1 MKLSSV
7 LSLGFVT
14 LAAPAVMAQSVI
26 YQQNFDAATVGSG
39 SAGPGD
45 YVAVDVAGG
54 AGWQVQGGTDGGAGG
69 TVSLVAGVNNA
80 GVGGSQALFGTW
92 DFSTGLNYTWNQYT
106 YYGTPAPGAGV
117 NVADI
122 RVSLDL
128 LYSGADT
135 PPPVT
140 ILTVQGGNERT
151 FSPTLAAGD
160 YTHVEFDLDEMS
172 GPAFDPAAGFWFRVS
187 HGNGGFG
194 FDAGNTL
201 QIDNVLIT
209 VVPEPATSALLGMG
223 ILGLALFRR
232 RS

>member
-1 MKLSSV
+1 MKLSSL
-7 LSLGFVT
+7 LSLGIAAV
-14 LAAPAVMAQSVI
+14 AAPAVMAQSIV
-26 YQQNFDAATVGSG
+26 YQQNFDSATLGSQPG
-39 SAGPGD
+39 GPGS
-45 YVAVDVAGG
+45 YVGIDVGGG
-54 AGWQVQGGTDGGAGG
+54 AGWQVQGGTDGAG
-69 TVSLVAGVNNA
+69 TVSLVAGVNTS

-92 DFSTGLNYTWNQYT
+92 DFTSGVNYTWNQYT

-117 NVADI
+117 NLSDI

-135 PPPVT
+135 PPGVT
-140 ILTVQGGNERT
+140 ISTIQGGNERT
-151 FSPTLAAGD
+151 FSPTLTAGD
-160 YTHVEFDLDEMS
+160 YTSVEFGLDEMS

-201 QIDNVLIT
+201 QIDNVMIS
-209 VVPEPATSALLGMG
+209 VVPEPASSALLGLG
-223 ILGLALFRR
+223 LLGLALFRR